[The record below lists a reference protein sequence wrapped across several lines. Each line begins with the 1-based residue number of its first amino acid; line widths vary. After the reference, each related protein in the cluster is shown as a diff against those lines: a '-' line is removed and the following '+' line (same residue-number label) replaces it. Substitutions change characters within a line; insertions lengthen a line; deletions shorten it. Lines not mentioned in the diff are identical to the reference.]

1 MKRSDYDEIITKLS
15 NPDLQADGLVELAE
29 RLTAD
34 EAAFNDMS
42 KSIDN
47 LRDTNAKL
55 ALRITTP
62 LEASKEDDTTPPEP
76 TLDDLMD
83 KLREDIGIGGNS
95 DGTDK
100 Q

>member
-34 EAAFNDMS
+34 EAAFDDMS

-100 Q
+100 

>member
-1 MKRSDYDEIITKLS
+1 MKKSDYDEIITKLS
-15 NPDLQADGLVELAE
+15 NPDLQADGLVELSEKLA
-29 RLTAD
+29 AD
-34 EAAFNDMS
+34 ETAFNEMS
-42 KSIDN
+42 KSIDS

-62 LEASKEDDTTPPEP
+62 LEAPKEEDKTPPEP
-76 TLDDLMD
+76 TLEDLMD

>member
-76 TLDDLMD
+76 TLDDLMN
-83 KLREDIGIGGNS
+83 KLREDIGIGGND

-100 Q
+100 

>member
-29 RLTAD
+29 RLKAD

-62 LEASKEDDTTPPEP
+62 LEANKEDDTTPPEP
-76 TLDDLMD
+76 TLDDLMN
-83 KLREDIGIGGNS
+83 KLREDIGIGGND

-100 Q
+100 

>member
-76 TLDDLMD
+76 TLDDLMN

>member
-83 KLREDIGIGGNS
+83 KLRDDIGIGGNS

-100 Q
+100 